1 MCRLSEWICRHVYQY
16 GRFSMGSPRLLP
28 PTAKVENNSLLL
40 MDSLAGKLDIACRYR
55 QWWMPFEV
63 LVIELFV
70 NSLLRRRMP
79 ASIKLIG

>member
-1 MCRLSEWICRHVYQY
+1 MRTLGMDMSACVPVRQILDGLAKAPPSHGK
-16 GRFSMGSPRLLP
+16 GREQF
-28 PTAKVENNSLLL
+28 TAL

-70 NSLLRRRMP
+70 NSLLRRRIP

>member
-1 MCRLSEWICRHVYQY
+1 
-16 GRFSMGSPRLLP
+16 
-28 PTAKVENNSLLL
+28 